1 MERSHTIRLPNGAEP
16 LRHCFLRSFQLL
28 YEPLVAVFKE
38 IRLGVVLHVITK
50 EVIGSQDNVPY
61 HSKIVQSLAHIAR
74 ELK

>member
-1 MERSHTIRLPNGAEP
+1 
-16 LRHCFLRSFQLL
+16 
-28 YEPLVAVFKE
+28 VFKE

-74 ELK
+74 EVK